1 MAGNTAPGFQVLG
14 NTATEQSAYRITDQ
28 LTTFGYP
35 RLEGTGSLPVVHSYT
50 ISASV
55 VVGTRDTLPRRVPH
69 RPCLDG
75 CPAPNESPTIEQEG
89 KGMYN
94 CRGILGSRA
103 KGRMFRWVLSAVCLA
118 VNYVEAYYV
127 IFHPSEV
134 SVSSGDTVPSSLN
147 CCKIV

>member
-1 MAGNTAPGFQVLG
+1 M
-14 NTATEQSAYRITDQ
+14 
-28 LTTFGYP
+28 
-35 RLEGTGSLPVVHSYT
+35 VHSYT

-69 RPCLDG
+69 RPCLDA

-89 KGMYN
+89 MGMYN

-103 KGRMFRWVLSAVCLA
+103 KGRMFRWGLSAVCLA

-127 IFHPSEV
+127 IFYPVEV
-134 SVSSGDTVPSSLN
+134 SMSSGDSVRSYRD
-147 CCKIV
+147 CCKNV